1 MLGFLTTDATI
12 EPDTLQTILRR
23 TIHRTFNCITV
34 DGDSS
39 TNDMVMIL
47 ASGAAGGMMIL
58 EGTEEAFALEQAI
71 ETVCQDLAKQIARDG
86 EGATKLIEVTVTGAQ
101 TDEVARMVAK
111 QVVGSSLVKTAIF
124 GEDANWGR
132 IIAAVGSIKEPLDI
146 SNVDIKIGSQWV
158 LRHSMP
164 VLFDETVASK
174 DLAQQD
180 VQIHIDLHD
189 GAGQGY
195 AYGCDLT
202 YDYVKIN
209 ASYRT

>member
-1 MLGFLTTDATI
+1 
-12 EPDTLQTILRR
+12 
-23 TIHRTFNCITV
+23 
-34 DGDSS
+34 
-39 TNDMVMIL
+39 
-47 ASGAAGGMMIL
+47 
-58 EGTEEAFALEQAI
+58 
-71 ETVCQDLAKQIARDG
+71 
-86 EGATKLIEVTVTGAQ
+86 
-101 TDEVARMVAK
+101 MVAK

-132 IIAAVGSIKEPLDI
+132 IIAAVGSIKEPLDV

-158 LRHSMP
+158 LQQSMP
-164 VLFDETVASK
+164 ILFDETIASQ

-180 VQIHIDLHD
+180 VRIHINLND
-189 GAGQGY
+189 GVGQGH